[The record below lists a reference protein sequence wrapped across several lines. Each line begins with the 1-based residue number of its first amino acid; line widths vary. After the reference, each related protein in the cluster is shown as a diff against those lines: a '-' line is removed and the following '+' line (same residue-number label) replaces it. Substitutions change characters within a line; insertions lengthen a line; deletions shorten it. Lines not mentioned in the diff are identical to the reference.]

1 MRTVPWTLIGRASG
15 ENAKTLSRL
24 HYCIRIRVRQLIRD
38 LQDIANQLAA
48 SQQRQA
54 IINRIFRQR
63 TAAIRRLAAGL
74 PSLPVVT

>member
-1 MRTVPWTLIGRASG
+1 MGAMPWTLIGRASN
-15 ENAKTLSRL
+15 ETAKTLSLL
-24 HYCIRIRVRQLIRD
+24 HYRTRIRLRQLIRD